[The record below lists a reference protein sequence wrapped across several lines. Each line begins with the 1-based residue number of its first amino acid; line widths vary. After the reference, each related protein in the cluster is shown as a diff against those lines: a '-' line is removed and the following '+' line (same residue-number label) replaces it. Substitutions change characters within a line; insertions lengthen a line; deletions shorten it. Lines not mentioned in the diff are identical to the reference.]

1 MRTGNGARSAGA
13 GALRVRTGFARLTVL
28 HSGFA
33 HCTMKTQLFL
43 DLQESGSTP
52 EPPKPQSPPRPA
64 SPKSP
69 AARSVPDD
77 AAAPPRQPAVWQ
89 GPGAQR
95 AGGDATMQQAD
106 VGTMQRAPDTA
117 ARGVGVAIESWADRA
132 AQSRPA
138 SAAPA
143 PVMPQP
149 RLANDAQTL
158 PGRPARQDALPPPPT
173 TAPAAAGVRVAA
185 RPDLKD
191 VPQPEAYPHPRVD
204 TGAAAR
210 PDPFDD
216 DVTIPRASSAVDDA
230 DWLAARLAAQAVQPR
245 TPAWDRFWKRRV
257 AMWSI
262 AGGLLAGVAAGGLWL
277 YEAIKVDGAP
287 GVVAATAPATGAP
300 ATAVNGAPPPAAAQ
314 AVAPTPPPAVQ
325 PAASTDMVRPLPEVA
340 AAVSPAP
347 DAADRSVKTVDTTT
361 AQAADVEP
369 PRRAPRQEA
378 TARKRQATKT
388 TRARTHDTAP
398 VSQVAAEPSA
408 RQRREE
414 LLMQCRAHGYDE
426 RRCFQRACTMTR
438 YGLVCRG

>member
-1 MRTGNGARSAGA
+1 
-13 GALRVRTGFARLTVL
+13 
-28 HSGFA
+28 
-33 HCTMKTQLFL
+33 MKTQLFL
-43 DLQESGSTP
+43 DLQESGSAS
-52 EPPKPQSPPRPA
+52 EPPKQQTRPSAPPKP
-64 SPKSP
+64 P
-69 AARSVPDD
+69 AARSAPDD
-77 AAAPPRQPAVWQ
+77 VAAPRPQPAVWH

-95 AGGDATMQQAD
+95 AGGDTAMQRTD
-106 VGTMQRAPDTA
+106 SGTMQRAPDTT
-117 ARGVGVAIESWADRA
+117 ARGLGVAIESWADRA

-143 PVMPQP
+143 PAMLQP
-149 RLANDAQTL
+149 RPVNDAQTL
-158 PGRPARQDALPPPPT
+158 PGRPARQDELPSPPT

-185 RPDLKD
+185 RPDPKD

-204 TGAAAR
+204 AGPAAR

-216 DVTIPRASSAVDDA
+216 DVTIPRSPSPVDDA
-230 DWLAARLAAQAVQPR
+230 DWLSARLAAQAVQPR
-245 TPAWDRFWKRRV
+245 APAWDRFWKRRV

-262 AGGLLAGVAAGGLWL
+262 AGGLLAGLAAGGLWL
-277 YEAIKVDGAP
+277 YEAKKVDGAP
-287 GVVAATAPATGAP
+287 GVVAATAPAGTAP
-300 ATAVNGAPPPAAAQ
+300 AAAVNGAPPPAAAQ

-325 PAASTDMVRPLPEVA
+325 PAATTDMVRPLPEVA

-361 AQAADVEP
+361 AQAADVESP
-369 PRRAPRQEA
+369 QRAPRQEA
-378 TARKRQATKT
+378 TARKRQAAKP
-388 TRARTHDTAP
+388 TRARTHDTPSAP
-398 VSQVAAEPSA
+398 QVAAEPSA